1 MNSNHQIGALATAG
15 VLSVAATY
23 FLIKQTPQSSGSSD
37 FDNILIGDV
46 GGTNVRLQL
55 IRLFHSDK
63 NKREELKPLTKYS
76 SQAYPSFIACVQEF
90 LKGVDTQLLPRV
102 GVVGM
107 AGPVKDNKIPVTV
120 NIPHWGVSDGN
131 AVASAFKL
139 DSFIFINDF
148 TAAGYGISRVT
159 NDQCKILNKGPEA
172 KIIEGANSVKIVMGP
187 GTGLGQGILIKVE
200 EDGLYEPFPSEGGHV
215 DFTVKN
221 QDDWDLFVFA

>member
-1 MNSNHQIGALATAG
+1 
-15 VLSVAATY
+15 
-23 FLIKQTPQSSGSSD
+23 
-37 FDNILIGDV
+37 V

-63 NKREELKPLTKYS
+63 TKREELKSLTKYS
-76 SQAYPSFIACVQEF
+76 SQAYPSFIACVEEF
-90 LKGVDTQLLPRV
+90 LKNVDSSLLPRV

-120 NIPHWGVSDGN
+120 NIPHWPVADG
-131 AVASAFKL
+131 AEVASKFNL

-159 NDQCKILNKGPEA
+159 NSQCKSLNNGPDA

-187 GTGLGQGILIKVE
+187 GTGLGVGILIKNE
-200 EDGLYEPFPSEGGHV
+200 EEGLYEPFPSEGGHV

-221 QDDWDLFVFA
+221 